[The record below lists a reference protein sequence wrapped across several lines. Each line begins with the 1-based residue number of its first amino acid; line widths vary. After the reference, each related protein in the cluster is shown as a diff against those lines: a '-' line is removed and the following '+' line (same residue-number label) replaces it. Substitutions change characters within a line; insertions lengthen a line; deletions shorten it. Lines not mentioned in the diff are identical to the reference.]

1 MSRSRQ
7 PDNYSSPS
15 KRRMERSPKLSP
27 SPQKKNQAQ
36 TRYNGP
42 SHLEPT
48 PQQIID
54 EIEEEGYDDFSDEIE
69 ENEPQEEEQQEKSQP
84 QEKLSRAQ
92 LEMKLNYVL
101 NERDTLL
108 NHLSKL
114 IEFEMSEDY

>member
-1 MSRSRQ
+1 MNRSRQ

-15 KRRMERSPKLSP
+15 KRRIERSPKLTP
-27 SPQKKNQAQ
+27 SPQKKYQAQ

-42 SHLEPT
+42 SHLDPT

-54 EIEEEGYDDFSDEIE
+54 EKEKQVLDTSNDEIE

-114 IEFEMSEDY
+114 IEYEMSEDY